1 MRVEYDVLVA
11 GNNLA
16 LKDGFL
22 GLSSI
27 VWVRTPN
34 GPVLFDTGHHTTKSM
49 LLKALAARGHAPA
62 DVPTVVLSHLHF
74 DHANNLELFPNAK
87 VYVSA
92 REYAYA
98 ADPHPDD
105 LYVPAHVRGQLD
117 GMDVTYLGPNGED
130 AGEIVPGVRWI
141 AAPGHTPGLIALVL
155 DDTPAGCVVLAS
167 DAIKYAKEAI
177 DRRCDLAFDTREA
190 GTASIERVLAIA
202 DRIVP
207 GHFPEMIRTERGWT
221 WDSAEVPLL
230 VR

>member
-1 MRVEYDVLVA
+1 MHANYEILVP

-27 VWVRTPN
+27 VWVTTPD
-34 GPVLFDTGHHTTKSM
+34 GPLLFDTGHHTTKAM
-49 LLKALAARGHAPA
+49 LLKGLKARGYEPG

-87 VYVSA
+87 VYVSR
-92 REYAYA
+92 REYEYA

-105 LYVPAHVRGQLD
+105 LYVPGHIRAQLD
-117 GMDVTYLGPNGED
+117 RMDVSFLEQE
-130 AGEIVPGVRWI
+130 GEIAPGVRWI
-141 AAPGHTPGLIALVL
+141 AAPGHTPGLISLVL
-155 DDTPAGCVVLAS
+155 EGTPQGCVVLAS
-167 DAIKYAKEAI
+167 DAIKYAKEVT

-190 GTASIERVLAIA
+190 GTATIGRILKIA

-207 GHFPEMIRTERGWT
+207 GHFPEMIRTENGWT